1 LSFYV
6 NKYQFETLA
15 IGLLLSAFV
24 MLLVGKAQNYKIA
37 DSWHKKN
44 LPLIK
49 EQFAY
54 VGTDDKNPGTLE

>member
-1 LSFYV
+1 
-6 NKYQFETLA
+6 LA